1 MIVIGCDH
9 AAVSLKKAIMAHL
22 DEQGIAYMD
31 MGTDGEPCDY
41 PDMAEAL
48 CAKITSGEAE
58 RGILLCGT
66 GIGMSMAANKIPG
79 IRAAVCSDCFS
90 VRYTRLHNDANVL
103 CMGERVIGQGLAVE
117 LVDIFL
123 NTEFEGGRHQR
134 RVDKI
139 TALENKT

>member
-117 LVDIFL
+117 QVDIFL
-123 NTEFEGGRHQR
+123 HTDFEGGRHQR

>member
-66 GIGMSMAANKIPG
+66 GIGMSMAANKLPG

-90 VRYTRLHNDANVL
+90 ARYTRLHNDANVL

-123 NTEFEGGRHQR
+123 HTDFEGGRHQR

-139 TALENKT
+139 TALENKA

>member
-58 RGILLCGT
+58 RGILLCGS

-90 VRYTRLHNDANVL
+90 ARYTRLHNDANVL

-123 NTEFEGGRHQR
+123 HTDFEGGRHQR

-139 TALENKT
+139 TALENKA

>member
-90 VRYTRLHNDANVL
+90 ARYTRLHNDANVL

-123 NTEFEGGRHQR
+123 QTDFEGGRHQR

-139 TALENKT
+139 TALENKA

>member
-66 GIGMSMAANKIPG
+66 GIGMSMAANKITG

-90 VRYTRLHNDANVL
+90 VRYTRLQNDANVL

-123 NTEFEGGRHQR
+123 QTDFEGGRHQR

-139 TALENKT
+139 TALENKA

>member
-90 VRYTRLHNDANVL
+90 ARYTRLHNDANVL

-123 NTEFEGGRHQR
+123 QTEFEGGRHQR

>member
-66 GIGMSMAANKIPG
+66 GIGMSMAANKLPG

-90 VRYTRLHNDANVL
+90 ARYTRLHNDANVL

-123 NTEFEGGRHQR
+123 HTDFEGGRHQR

>member
-123 NTEFEGGRHQR
+123 HTDFEGGRHQR

-139 TALENKT
+139 TALENKA

>member
-66 GIGMSMAANKIPG
+66 SIGMSMAANKIPG

-90 VRYTRLHNDANVL
+90 ARYTRLHNDANVL

-123 NTEFEGGRHQR
+123 QTDFEGGRHQR

-139 TALENKT
+139 TALENKA